1 LIQSCAKLLGLADLS
16 AGLMSRAALTERHTF
31 TTTLTVELAALSQSI
46 ASFFAHLENHWSRQ
60 VKFTNGKFVYRGE
73 DAEVMPTDVQ
83 PIFFLGQAMYVPH
96 YLTPH
101 LWVSYGGATLTT
113 RNLIERNAK
122 IGTTYLWNRPWID
135 KIFKGKDIFAMKN
148 IEIKGTLTK

>member
-1 LIQSCAKLLGLADLS
+1 
-16 AGLMSRAALTERHTF
+16 M
-31 TTTLTVELAALSQSI
+31 
-46 ASFFAHLENHWSRQ
+46 
-60 VKFTNGKFVYRGE
+60 KFTNGKFVYRGE